1 MRTPSSAQA
10 PAAREDKGSRHCASS
25 EPPGPRGC
33 TWCSTGAYI
42 CMACMVL
49 WCPRRCRVQLCQWAR
64 RRLKTACCRVE
75 TRAAVHGV
83 GRASAMH
90 YHDGRP
96 WKEGR
101 RSRLRLR
108 QCLCVG
114 LPCSCPPRARTHG
127 GPLELVRPGSAS
139 RSSSDGA
146 GSRRRRRG
154 EARRVSRD
162 CGGFG
167 RRRGSGRCMRRVGA
181 WALEQE
187 RA

>member
-1 MRTPSSAQA
+1 MRELRTTRPS
-10 PAAREDKGSRHCASS
+10 RLH
-25 EPPGPRGC
+25 
-33 TWCSTGAYI
+33 
-42 CMACMVL
+42 MVL
-49 WCPRRCRVQLCQWAR
+49 YWCIHMYGVHGSVVSKALPRPAVPMGEEKAEDSVLPRRD
-64 RRLKTACCRVE
+64 E
-75 TRAAVHGV
+75 SAAAHGI
-83 GRASAMH
+83 GRANAMH
-90 YHDGRP
+90 YHNGRP

-127 GPLELVRPGSAS
+127 GPLQLVRPGSAS
-139 RSSSDGA
+139 RSSSAGA
-146 GSRRRRRG
+146 GDRGRRRG
-154 EARRVSRD
+154 EARRGSRD
-162 CGGFG
+162 WGGFG